1 MSLGE
6 TVRGRGLM
14 QTVPLP
20 APVLKAL
27 ESILGSGDAGA
38 TQRAALFAFLIRV
51 ASAGIAYLSQVFLAR
66 WMGSFEYGIFVF
78 VWVWVL
84 ILGGLAPLGFS
95 TTVVRFIPE
104 YREAGKEDFLRGM
117 LLGAPLL
124 CVGVSTLV
132 TAVVLG
138 SLASFGHLMEGYYL
152 LPAILIAFCLPL
164 YTLVDIQDGIARGYG
179 WVDVALLPPYILRPL
194 LILAT
199 MLAAYTLGFDA
210 DAVTAAGAAIVACW
224 LTGVVQMIFLQRR
237 IRAQLPAGPRR
248 YDFGLWIRISLP
260 ILLVASFDFMMQNT
274 DILVLSHFMT
284 PDKVAIYFAALKSM
298 ALISFVNFAVGTA
311 VAKQFP
317 ELKARND
324 HEGLA
329 QTARSA
335 AHWVFWPTLA
345 GAAIILALGQ
355 PLLWMFGKDFV
366 AGYPVMFILALGFLA
381 HASVGPVEFVLN
393 MLGEQNRCA
402 VVLFG
407 VAGLNL
413 VLNFLLIPVYGLTGA
428 AIATAGSS
436 ALAALLMAII
446 AKRQL
451 GLDLFI
457 AWPMHRSQ
465 SRDETK

>member
-1 MSLGE
+1 MSLE
-6 TVRGRGLM
+6 NTARGRGIL
-14 QTVPLP
+14 QTLPLP
-20 APVLKAL
+20 APVLKVF
-27 ESILGSGDAGA
+27 ESILGADGAGA
-38 TQRAALFAFLIRV
+38 TQRAAVFAFLIRV
-51 ASAGIAYLSQVFLAR
+51 AGAGIAYLSQVFLAR

-104 YREAGKEDFLRGM
+104 YRESGKEDLLRGL

-132 TAVVLG
+132 MALVLVTVA
-138 SLASFGHLMEGYYL
+138 SLGHLVAGYYL
-152 LPAILIAFCLPL
+152 LPAVLIAFCLPL
-164 YTLVDIQDGIARGYG
+164 YTLVDILDGIGRGYG
-179 WVDVALLPPYILRPL
+179 WVDAALLPPYILRPL
-194 LILAT
+194 LILAS
-199 MLAAYTLGFDA
+199 MLAAYMLGFPA

-224 LTGVVQMIFLQRR
+224 LTGVVQFVFLRQR
-237 IRAQLPAGPRR
+237 IRQKLPAGPRK
-248 YDFGLWIRISLP
+248 YDFGLWMRISLP
-260 ILLVASFDFMMQNT
+260 ILLVASFEVMMQNT
-274 DILVLSHFMT
+274 DILVLSHYVS

-317 ELKARND
+317 KLKARND

-345 GAAIILALGQ
+345 GAAVILVLGK
-355 PLLWMFGKDFV
+355 PLLWMFGEDFV
-366 AGYPVMFILALGFLA
+366 SGYPVMFILALGFLA

-393 MLGEQNRCA
+393 MLGQQNRCA
-402 VVLFG
+402 IVLCAA
-407 VAGLNL
+407 AGLNL
-413 VLNFLLIPVYGLTGA
+413 TLNFLLIPQFGLTGA
-428 AIATAGSS
+428 AIATAFAS
-436 ALAALLMAII
+436 AMAALFMAII
-446 AKRQL
+446 AKKHL

-457 AWPMHRSQ
+457 AWPQKRVHDQERS
-465 SRDETK
+465 K